1 MQAPTPEI
9 DGKMRQYKRV
19 LLSYADFRHAKLASA
34 YILDCE
40 LHANYPKSSY
50 VIREALNCSM
60 IVAYCRPFSGNGGSV
75 PDLPSRLLRV
85 LTPDER
91 AIHDVIMQDRNKL
104 LAHSDDDALQ
114 VEPVV
119 WHVAGAS

>member
-19 LLSYADFRHAKLASA
+19 LLSYADFKHAKLASA